1 MSYDIYCLSFKNP
14 ERKAQME
21 SRFKQLE
28 IDCIFSDGVVHNE
41 WSIMLGTLEVMKQ
54 FYNSDKE
61 FCIFCEDDIYIHK
74 EFKTRLPKI
83 IEDFRLMSLDILL
96 LGYLIPFE
104 IKSNYHHFELKSD
117 NTDLNYTYHNYPD
130 DLWGV
135 QMILFSKSHAKYV
148 LEKYT
153 MTEYAIKS
161 RTDPTLQPFSTDHT
175 ITKSGNRA
183 LIYPMLAVETADKI
197 SGHWGQDTFHENCKK
212 CNYNPDIY
220 I

>member
-14 ERKAQME
+14 ERKAHME

-83 IEDFRLMSLDILL
+83 ISWIC
-96 LGYLIPFE
+96 G
-104 IKSNYHHFELKSD
+104 KELK
-117 NTDLNYTYHNYPD
+117 H
-130 DLWGV
+130 
-135 QMILFSKSHAKYV
+135 QMRVNLVSTLRMIKIGELTLVVKS
-148 LEKYT
+148 L
-153 MTEYAIKS
+153 
-161 RTDPTLQPFSTDHT
+161 
-175 ITKSGNRA
+175 
-183 LIYPMLAVETADKI
+183 
-197 SGHWGQDTFHENCKK
+197 
-212 CNYNPDIY
+212 
-220 I
+220 